1 MQGTE
6 NAVEEGREARE
17 EEAGTSARLL
27 YWNATL
33 CLMLSS
39 LACNSNMFLL
49 PLSPTKRAAVWCL
62 LHEVSPLWCLAV
74 TEPQLC
80 SRVTQVSIPPG
91 NVP

>member
-49 PLSPTKRAAVWCL
+49 PLSPTKVLQFGVFCMRSLLCGVWL
-62 LHEVSPLWCLAV
+62 SQNLSSVLE
-74 TEPQLC
+74 
-80 SRVTQVSIPPG
+80 
-91 NVP
+91 